1 MNAPHSQRAH
11 AKLSA
16 SGAHRWMVCPA
27 SVRMEEGYADESSS
41 YAREG
46 TAAHELADRCL
57 RHERSARSY
66 VGTEI
71 EVEGVTYSVDVE
83 MADYVQQYLDY
94 VRLLPGFHFPE
105 QRVDF
110 SQWVPDGF
118 GTSDSIV
125 IADGVIS
132 IVDLKYGKGVAVSA
146 ENNPQL
152 MLYALGALAAYD
164 FLYDLHTVRMT
175 IVQPRLDHISEWEI
189 PVTGLL
195 AFGERAREA
204 AAVALSGEGGFV
216 PEDKACRFCKARG
229 ECKAQAAQHLQ
240 TVKGEFA
247 GFEEALAAPLIDT
260 DRLDARELAA
270 LLAQVD
276 AITAWA
282 SAIEA
287 SAQAILEAGGELPGY
302 KLVEGR
308 SNRQWADDVEAE
320 AALRAAK
327 VKVADMMATKLKTPT
342 QMEKVL
348 GKEHP
353 VLLAHVI
360 KPKGKPTIAPLSDKR
375 PALDIKPVADDF
387 AGL

>member
-1 MNAPHSQRAH
+1 MTAPHSERAH

-16 SGAHRWMVCPA
+16 SGAVRWMQCPA
-27 SVRMEEGYADESSS
+27 SVRMEEGYVDQSSS

-57 RHERSARSY
+57 REDRHARTF
-66 VGTEI
+66 VGTDI
-71 EVEGVTYSVDVE
+71 DVEGVTYSVDVE

-94 VRLLPGFHFPE
+94 VRLLPGFRFPE

-164 FLYDLHTVRMT
+164 FLYDLHTVRMV
-175 IVQPRLDHISEWEI
+175 IVQPRLDYVSEWEI
-189 PVTGLL
+189 SVTDLL

-204 AAVALSGEGGFV
+204 AAVALSGMGGFA
-216 PEDKACRFCKARG
+216 PDDKACRFCKARG

-240 TVKGEFA
+240 TLKGEFVS
-247 GFEEALAAPLIDT
+247 FEDALAAPLIDT

-282 SAIEA
+282 STIEA

-308 SNRQWADDVEAE
+308 SNRQWADDIEAE

-327 VKVADMMATKLKTPT
+327 VKVADMMTTKLKTPA

-360 KPKGKPTIAPLSDKR
+360 KPKGKPTIAPVSDKR
-375 PALDIKPVADDF
+375 PALDIKPLAADFD
-387 AGL
+387 GL